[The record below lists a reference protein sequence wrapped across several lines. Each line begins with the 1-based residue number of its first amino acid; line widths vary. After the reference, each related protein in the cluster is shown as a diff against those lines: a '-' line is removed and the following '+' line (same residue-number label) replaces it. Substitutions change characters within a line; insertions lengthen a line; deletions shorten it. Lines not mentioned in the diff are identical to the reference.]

1 MPMLADAHIS
11 SLGYLCIRWQNRLQN
26 SSYFCVFKYARAVK
40 QKVCNEAENRERD
53 SYATLYRFLYWFWEK
68 KTDCFAVY
76 WQKKIYFSYSD
87 PGGTLE
93 NKLNDLKP
101 IFSRKKSFAFQNT
114 EGQILP
120 TRINNNHRKLICM
133 SRTIHDFSVWDIA
146 SPVGVFRGDRISS
159 LPTKGNA
166 CGGGYMKQTLALV
179 SFPARP
185 KIGVSL
191 LRKPNGNAC
200 YAGYSLSIRCICGGG
215 EGRGGREKRK
225 EETANFS
232 LPWPLLK
239 GWYSDTS

>member
-1 MPMLADAHIS
+1 MLIFRAWATCAFADKIDCKTVRIFAYS
-11 SLGYLCIRWQNRLQN
+11 STREQSNKRSVTRLKTE
-26 SSYFCVFKYARAVK
+26 SETGRVRLARFS
-40 QKVCNEAENRERD
+40 RERLLRPALPI
-53 SYATLYRFLYWFWEK
+53 SLLILRKK

-114 EGQILP
+114 DGQILP

-159 LPTKGNA
+159 LQP
-166 CGGGYMKQTLALV
+166 
-179 SFPARP
+179 RP
-185 KIGVSL
+185 QGFSL
-191 LRKPNGNAC
+191 RLQLE
-200 YAGYSLSIRCICGGG
+200 YQVYLW
-215 EGRGGREKRK
+215 GRGGRRREKRK